1 MHNLRYALR
10 TLAKSPGFALTA
22 ILTLAVGIGAS
33 TAIFTTVDA
42 LLLHPLRYPISAQL
56 VLVTKNMPQFELFK
70 SDASA
75 LDFIDYRDLSRSFSA
90 MAAIETNSINLTG
103 DAEPVRVA
111 GLRVSTS
118 LFPMLGVQPV
128 AGRLFRPE
136 EEQLGKE
143 RVALLGEG
151 LWKSRFGADPRI
163 VGKQIEI
170 DTQKFTV
177 VGVLAPVL
185 QFMEQAQLYV
195 PLAFTPAQLDPNAR
209 GHQNTDVVAR
219 LKPGVTFD
227 QARAEMKL
235 VAARMTRNLPVWYPA
250 GWNIELDPLSDS
262 VAGELRTPLLVLL
275 GAVGMVLLIGCVNV
289 ANLLLA
295 RATARQKEIGLRI
308 ALGAGRARI
317 VRQLLTESLLLAAIS
332 GAAGLAIGVWVLELF
347 IRFGSGELLRW
358 QTVRINGLAVL
369 FAIAAALVTSLV
381 FGLAPALSA
390 SQLRPA
396 RRSRSSNRLR
406 NLLVV
411 SEVALSVMLLAGAGL
426 LLRSYARLWQTNPGF
441 RPEHLLTARI
451 SLPPLQ
457 YRDTA
462 RITAF
467 YSELL
472 AGVGALPSVVSASAI
487 DGLPFGAGAGGGDF
501 QIAGRPWPTSEAVPD
516 VQKRIA
522 MPGYFQTMGIPL
534 KQGRL
539 FTEQDNAG
547 VRRVALVDET
557 FAKSFFPK
565 GDAIGQFL
573 IDARVSQKPGD
584 TSQIVGIVGGVKDR
598 NLMNNP
604 RPVIYHPAL
613 QAPRPFMNLAV
624 RTAGDPLALVSAIE
638 QRVHDLD
645 RNLPVYKIATMEQN
659 LSDSLMRRRFSMLL
673 LAALA
678 GFALCLAAVGV
689 YSVISYSVS
698 QRTREI
704 GIRMALGAQPGS
716 VHKLIVGQGLRPVL
730 AGLAAGLLASLAV
743 MRALASLLYRVTA
756 TDPPTFLAV
765 AGGLLAVSA
774 LACAMPARRA
784 ARVDPMA
791 ALRHE

>member
-10 TLAKSPGFALTA
+10 TLAKSSGFAFTA

-42 LLLHPLRYPISAQL
+42 VLLHPLPYPNASQL
-56 VLVTKNMPQFELFK
+56 VQVTKNMPKFELFK

-75 LDFIDYRDLSRSFSA
+75 LDFIDYRDLSRSFSH
-90 MAAIETNSINLTG
+90 MAAMQTNSVNLTG
-103 DAEPVRVA
+103 DAEPVRVY

-118 LFPMLGVQPV
+118 LFPMLGVQPIE
-128 AGRLFRPE
+128 GRVFRPE
-136 EEQLGKE
+136 EEQLGKD
-143 RVALLGEG
+143 RVAVLGEG
-151 LWKSRFGADPRI
+151 LWKSRFGADPHI
-163 VGKQIEI
+163 IGKQIEI

-177 VGVLAPVL
+177 IGVVEPVL

-219 LKPGVTFD
+219 LKSGVTLD
-227 QARAEMKL
+227 RARSEMKL
-235 VAARMTRNLPVWYPA
+235 VAARMTRNLPDWYPPD
-250 GWNIELDPLSDS
+250 WNIELDPLADS

-317 VRQLLTESLLLAAIS
+317 VRQLLTESLLLAAIA
-332 GAAGLAIGVWVLELF
+332 GAAGLGIGVWVLEF
-347 IRFGSGELLRW
+347 FVRVGPGELLRW
-358 QTVRINGLAVL
+358 QTVRINAGAVL
-369 FAIAAALVTSLV
+369 FAVAAAILTSLV

-390 SQLRPA
+390 SQLRPG

-411 SEVALSVMLLAGAGL
+411 AEVALSVMLLAGAGL

-441 RPEHLLTARI
+441 VPDHLLTARI

-457 YRDTA
+457 YRDPA
-462 RITAF
+462 RIAAF

-472 AGVGALPSVVSASAI
+472 VEVQALPGVVSAGAV
-487 DGLPFGAGAGGGDF
+487 DGLPFGAGGHGGDF
-501 QIAGRPWPTSEAVPD
+501 QIAGRAWPASEAVPD
-516 VQKRIA
+516 VAKRHA
-522 MPGYFQTMGIPL
+522 TSGYFRTMGIPL
-534 KQGRL
+534 KQGRF
-539 FTEQDNAG
+539 FTAQDSANAP
-547 VRRVALVDET
+547 RVALIDET
-557 FAKSFFPK
+557 LAKAFFPK

-573 IDARVSQKPGD
+573 IDGSIGEKPGD
-584 TSQIVGIVGGVKDR
+584 GSQIVGIVGAVKDR
-598 NLMNNP
+598 NLMKNP
-604 RPVIYHPAL
+604 QPVIYHPAL

-624 RTAGDPLALVSAIE
+624 RTAGDPAALVSAI
-638 QRVHDLD
+638 QRRVRNLD

-689 YSVISYSVS
+689 YSVISYSVG

-716 VHKLIVGQGLRPVL
+716 VHKLILRQGLRPVL
-730 AGLAAGLLASLAV
+730 AGLAAGLAASLAA
-743 MRALASLLYRVTA
+743 MRALASLLYGVTA

-765 AGGLLAVSA
+765 GGVLLAVSA
-774 LACAMPARRA
+774 LACAIPARRA
-784 ARVDPMA
+784 ALVDPMA

>member
-42 LLLHPLRYPISAQL
+42 VLLHPLPYPNSAQL
-56 VLVTKNMPQFELFK
+56 VLVTKNMPKFELFK

-75 LDFIDYRDLSRSFSA
+75 LDFVDYRDRSRSFSHI
-90 MAAIETNSINLTG
+90 AALQTNSVNLTG
-103 DAEPVRVA
+103 DAEPVRVF
-111 GLRVSTS
+111 GLGVSAS
-118 LFPMLGVQPV
+118 LFPMLGVQPI
-128 AGRLFRPE
+128 AGRVFRPE
-136 EEQLGKE
+136 EEQLGKG
-143 RVALLGEG
+143 RVAILGDG
-151 LWKSRFGADPRI
+151 LWKSRFGADPHM

-209 GHQNTDVVAR
+209 GHQNIDVVAR
-219 LKPGVTFD
+219 LKPGVTLD

-235 VAARMTRNLPVWYPA
+235 VAASMTRNLPEWYPPD
-250 GWNIELDPLSDS
+250 WNIELDPLAGQ

-295 RATARQKEIGLRI
+295 RATAREKEIGLRI

-332 GAAGLAIGVWVLELF
+332 GAAGLGIGVWVLELF
-347 IRFGSGELLRW
+347 VRFGSPELLRW
-358 QTVRINGLAVL
+358 QTVQINAGAVL
-369 FAIAAALVTSLV
+369 FAIAMAVLTSLV

-390 SQLRPA
+390 SQLRPG
-396 RRSRSSNRLR
+396 RRSRSGSRSR
-406 NLLVV
+406 NLLVAA
-411 SEVALSVMLLAGAGL
+411 EVALSVMLLAGAGL
-426 LLRSYARLWQTNPGF
+426 LLRSYVRLWQTNPGF
-441 RPEHLLTARI
+441 VPDHLLTARI

-457 YRDTA
+457 YREPA

-472 AGVGALPSVVSASAI
+472 ANVQALPGVVSAGAV
-487 DGLPFGAGAGGGDF
+487 DGLPLDGSDHGGDF
-501 QIAGRPWPTSEAVPD
+501 HIAGRPWPASQAVPD
-516 VQKRIA
+516 VQNRRVT
-522 MPGYFQTMGIPL
+522 PGYFQALGVPL

-539 FTEQDNAG
+539 FTAQDNANAPK
-547 VRRVALVDET
+547 VALIDET
-557 FAKSFFPK
+557 LAKAFFPK

-573 IDARVSQKPGD
+573 IDGAIGQKSGGA
-584 TSQIVGIVGGVKDR
+584 QIVGIVGAVKDR
-598 NLMNNP
+598 SLTQDP
-604 RPVIYHPAL
+604 QPVIYHPAS
-613 QAPRPFMNLAV
+613 QAPRPFMKLAV
-624 RTAGDPLALVSAIE
+624 RTAGDPLAQVSGIE
-638 QRVHDLD
+638 RRVHDLD

-659 LSDSLMRRRFSMLL
+659 LSDSLMRRRFSMIL

-689 YSVISYSVS
+689 YGVISYSVG

-704 GIRMALGAQPGS
+704 GIRMALGAQPRS
-716 VHKLIVGQGLRPVL
+716 VHKLILRQGLRPVL
-730 AGLAAGLLASLAV
+730 AGLAAGLLASLVA
-743 MRALASLLYRVTA
+743 MRALASSLYGVTA
-756 TDPPTFLAV
+756 TDPPTLLAV
-765 AGGLLAVSA
+765 AGVLLAISA
-774 LACAMPARRA
+774 LASAIPARRA

>member
-1 MHNLRYALR
+1 
-10 TLAKSPGFALTA
+10 
-22 ILTLAVGIGAS
+22 
-33 TAIFTTVDA
+33 
-42 LLLHPLRYPISAQL
+42 
-56 VLVTKNMPQFELFK
+56 
-70 SDASA
+70 
-75 LDFIDYRDLSRSFSA
+75 
-90 MAAIETNSINLTG
+90 
-103 DAEPVRVA
+103 
-111 GLRVSTS
+111 
-118 LFPMLGVQPV
+118 
-128 AGRLFRPE
+128 
-136 EEQLGKE
+136 
-143 RVALLGEG
+143 
-151 LWKSRFGADPRI
+151 
-163 VGKQIEI
+163 
-170 DTQKFTV
+170 
-177 VGVLAPVL
+177 
-185 QFMEQAQLYV
+185 
-195 PLAFTPAQLDPNAR
+195 
-209 GHQNTDVVAR
+209 
-219 LKPGVTFD
+219 
-227 QARAEMKL
+227 
-235 VAARMTRNLPVWYPA
+235 
-250 GWNIELDPLSDS
+250 
-262 VAGELRTPLLVLL
+262 
-275 GAVGMVLLIGCVNV
+275 
-289 ANLLLA
+289 
-295 RATARQKEIGLRI
+295 
-308 ALGAGRARI
+308 
-317 VRQLLTESLLLAAIS
+317 
-332 GAAGLAIGVWVLELF
+332 
-347 IRFGSGELLRW
+347 
-358 QTVRINGLAVL
+358 
-369 FAIAAALVTSLV
+369 
-381 FGLAPALSA
+381 
-390 SQLRPA
+390 
-396 RRSRSSNRLR
+396 
-406 NLLVV
+406 
-411 SEVALSVMLLAGAGL
+411 
-426 LLRSYARLWQTNPGF
+426 
-441 RPEHLLTARI
+441 
-451 SLPPLQ
+451 
-457 YRDTA
+457 
-462 RITAF
+462 
-467 YSELL
+467 
-472 AGVGALPSVVSASAI
+472 
-487 DGLPFGAGAGGGDF
+487 
-501 QIAGRPWPTSEAVPD
+501 
-516 VQKRIA
+516 
-522 MPGYFQTMGIPL
+522 MGIPL

-730 AGLAAGLLASLAV
+730 AGLAAGLLASLAA
-743 MRALASLLYRVTA
+743 MRALASLLYGVTA

>member
-1 MHNLRYALR
+1 MQDLRYALR
-10 TLAKSPGFALTA
+10 SLAKSPGFALTA
-22 ILTLAVGIGAS
+22 ILTLAIGIGAS
-33 TAIFTTVDA
+33 TAIFTAVDA
-42 LLLHPLRYPISAQL
+42 VLLHPLPYPDAGQL
-56 VLVTKNMPQFELFK
+56 LLVTKNMPKFELFK

-75 LDFIDYRDLSRSFSA
+75 LDFVDYRDLSRSFSH
-90 MAAIETNSINLTG
+90 MAAMETNSVNLTG
-103 DAEPVRVA
+103 DGEPVRVY
-111 GLRVSTS
+111 GLKVSTS
-118 LFPMLGVQPV
+118 LFPMLGVEPV
-128 AGRLFRPE
+128 VGRVFRPE

-151 LWKSRFGADPRI
+151 LWRSRYGADPHI
-163 VGKQIEI
+163 AGKQIEI
-170 DTQKFTV
+170 DTQKFTI
-177 VGVLAPVL
+177 VGVVAPVL

-219 LKPGVTFD
+219 LKRGVTLD
-227 QARAEMKL
+227 RARAEMKV
-235 VAARMTRNLPVWYPA
+235 VAARMTGKLPKWYPA
-250 GWNIELDPLSDS
+250 DWNIELDPLADQ

-275 GAVGMVLLIGCVNV
+275 GAVAMVLLVASVNV

-317 VRQLLTESLLLAAIS
+317 VRQLLTESVLLAGIS
-332 GAAGLAIGVWVLELF
+332 GAAGLAIGVWVMDF
-347 IRFGSGELLRW
+347 FTRFGSPDLLRW
-358 QTVRINGLAVL
+358 QSLRINGLAVL
-369 FAIAAALVTSLV
+369 FALAIAALTSLV

-396 RRSRSSNRLR
+396 WRSRSSNRLR
-406 NLLVV
+406 SLLVV
-411 SEVALSVMLLAGAGL
+411 SEVALSVVLLAGAGL

-441 RPEHLLTARI
+441 VADHLLAARI

-457 YRDTA
+457 YREPA
-462 RITAF
+462 RIKTF
-467 YSELL
+467 YAELL
-472 AGVGALPSVVSASAI
+472 SSIQALPGVTSASAI

-501 QIAGRPWPTSEAVPD
+501 QIVGHPWPSSEAVPD

-539 FTEQDNAG
+539 FTEQDNTG
-547 VRRVALVDET
+547 THRVALVDES
-557 FAKSFFPK
+557 FAKAFFPR

-573 IDARVSQKPGD
+573 LDARVSQGASD
-584 TSQIVGIVGGVKDR
+584 YSQIVGVVGSVKDR
-598 NLMNNP
+598 NLMDSP

-613 QAPRPFMNLAV
+613 QAPRPFMNLVV
-624 RTAGDPLALVSAIE
+624 RTAGDPLSLVSAIE
-638 QRVHDLD
+638 QRVRELD

-659 LSDSLMRRRFSMLL
+659 LSDSLMRRRFSMLVL
-673 LAALA
+673 AVLAAL
-678 GFALCLAAVGV
+678 ALCLAALGI
-689 YSVISYSVS
+689 YGVISYSVG
-698 QRTREI
+698 QRTKEI

-730 AGLAAGLLASLAV
+730 AGLAAGLLISLVA
-743 MRALASLLYRVTA
+743 MRALASLLYGVTA

-765 AGGLLAVSA
+765 TAGLLAISA
-774 LACAMPARRA
+774 LASAIPARRA

>member
-10 TLAKSPGFALTA
+10 TLAKSPGFAFTA

-42 LLLHPLRYPISAQL
+42 VLLHPLPYPNASQL
-56 VLVTKNMPQFELFK
+56 VQVTKNMPKFELFK

-75 LDFIDYRDLSRSFSA
+75 LDFIDYRDLSRSFSH
-90 MAAIETNSINLTG
+90 MAAMQTNSVNLTG
-103 DAEPVRVA
+103 DAEPVRVY

-118 LFPMLGVQPV
+118 LFPMLGVQPIE
-128 AGRLFRPE
+128 GRVFRPE
-136 EEQLGKE
+136 EEQLGKD
-143 RVALLGEG
+143 RVAVLGEG
-151 LWKSRFGADPRI
+151 LWKSRFGADPHI
-163 VGKQIEI
+163 IGKQIEI

-177 VGVLAPVL
+177 IGVVEPVL

-219 LKPGVTFD
+219 LKSGVTLD
-227 QARAEMKL
+227 QARSEMKL
-235 VAARMTRNLPVWYPA
+235 VAARMTRNLPDWYPPD
-250 GWNIELDPLSDS
+250 WNIELDPLADS

-332 GAAGLAIGVWVLELF
+332 GAAGMAIGGWVLELF
-347 IRFGSGELLRW
+347 IRFGSPQLLRW
-358 QTVRINGLAVL
+358 QTVRINAPAVL
-369 FAIAAALVTSLV
+369 FAVAAAILTSLV

-396 RRSRSSNRLR
+396 HRSRSSNRLR
-406 NLLVV
+406 SLLVV

-441 RPEHLLTARI
+441 VPDHLLTARI

-457 YRDTA
+457 YRDPS

-472 AGVGALPSVVSASAI
+472 AGVQALPGVVSAGAV
-487 DGLPFGAGAGGGDF
+487 DGLPFGAGGHGGDF
-501 QIAGRPWPTSEAVPD
+501 QIAGRPWPASEALPD
-516 VQKRIA
+516 VEKRHA
-522 MPGYFQTMGIPL
+522 TPGYFQTMGIPL

-539 FTEQDNAG
+539 FTAQDSANTP
-547 VRRVALVDET
+547 RVAIIDET
-557 FAKSFFPK
+557 FAKAFFPK
-565 GDAIGQFL
+565 GDAVGQFL
-573 IDARVSQKPGD
+573 IDPFLRLRPGEA
-584 TSQIVGIVGGVKDR
+584 SQIVGIVGGVKDR
-598 NLMNNP
+598 NLMKNP
-604 RPVIYHPAL
+604 QPVIYHPAW
-613 QAPRPFMNLAV
+613 QAPLPFMNLAV
-624 RTAGDPLALVSAIE
+624 RTAGDPLALVSAIQ
-638 QRVHDLD
+638 QRVRDLD

-689 YSVISYSVS
+689 YSVISYSVGR
-698 QRTREI
+698 RTREI

-716 VHKLIVGQGLRPVL
+716 VHKLILRQGLRPVL
-730 AGLAAGLLASLAV
+730 AGLAAGLLASLVA
-743 MRALASLLYRVTA
+743 MRALASLLYGVTA

-765 AGGLLAVSA
+765 AGVLLAVSA
-774 LACAMPARRA
+774 LACAIPARRA
-784 ARVDPMA
+784 ALVDPMA

>member
-1 MHNLRYALR
+1 
-10 TLAKSPGFALTA
+10 
-22 ILTLAVGIGAS
+22 
-33 TAIFTTVDA
+33 
-42 LLLHPLRYPISAQL
+42 
-56 VLVTKNMPQFELFK
+56 
-70 SDASA
+70 
-75 LDFIDYRDLSRSFSA
+75 
-90 MAAIETNSINLTG
+90 
-103 DAEPVRVA
+103 
-111 GLRVSTS
+111 
-118 LFPMLGVQPV
+118 
-128 AGRLFRPE
+128 
-136 EEQLGKE
+136 
-143 RVALLGEG
+143 
-151 LWKSRFGADPRI
+151 
-163 VGKQIEI
+163 
-170 DTQKFTV
+170 
-177 VGVLAPVL
+177 
-185 QFMEQAQLYV
+185 
-195 PLAFTPAQLDPNAR
+195 
-209 GHQNTDVVAR
+209 
-219 LKPGVTFD
+219 
-227 QARAEMKL
+227 
-235 VAARMTRNLPVWYPA
+235 
-250 GWNIELDPLSDS
+250 
-262 VAGELRTPLLVLL
+262 
-275 GAVGMVLLIGCVNV
+275 
-289 ANLLLA
+289 
-295 RATARQKEIGLRI
+295 
-308 ALGAGRARI
+308 
-317 VRQLLTESLLLAAIS
+317 
-332 GAAGLAIGVWVLELF
+332 
-347 IRFGSGELLRW
+347 
-358 QTVRINGLAVL
+358 
-369 FAIAAALVTSLV
+369 
-381 FGLAPALSA
+381 
-390 SQLRPA
+390 
-396 RRSRSSNRLR
+396 LR

-457 YRDTA
+457 YRDPA

-472 AGVGALPSVVSASAI
+472 AGVGALPGVVAASAI

-516 VQKRIA
+516 VQKRIT

-557 FAKSFFPK
+557 FAKSFFPQ

-730 AGLAAGLLASLAV
+730 AGLAAGLLASLAA
-743 MRALASLLYRVTA
+743 MRALASLLYGVTA

-765 AGGLLAVSA
+765 AGVLLAVSA
-774 LACAMPARRA
+774 LACAMPACRA

>member
-1 MHNLRYALR
+1 MQNLRYALR
-10 TLAKSPGFALTA
+10 QLTKSPGFAFTA
-22 ILTLAVGIGAS
+22 ILTLGAGVGAS

-42 LLLHPLRYPISAQL
+42 VLLHPLPYSNSAQL
-56 VLVTKNMPQFELFK
+56 VRITKNMPKFELFK

-75 LDFIDYRDLSRSFSA
+75 LDFIDYRDLSRSFSH
-90 MAAIETNSINLTG
+90 MAAMQTNSVNLTG
-103 DAEPVRVA
+103 NAEPVRVA

-118 LFPMLGVQPV
+118 LFPMLGVQPIT
-128 AGRLFRPE
+128 GRLFRSE
-136 EEQLGKE
+136 EEQLGKD
-143 RVALLGEG
+143 RVAILGEG
-151 LWKSRFGADPRI
+151 LWKSRFGADSQI
-163 VGKQIEI
+163 TGKQIEI
-170 DTQKFTV
+170 DAQKFIVIGV
-177 VGVLAPVL
+177 VQPVL

-209 GHQNTDVVAR
+209 GHQNIDVVAR
-219 LKPGVTFD
+219 LRAGATLD

-235 VAARMTRNLPVWYPA
+235 VAARMTRNLPDWYPPD
-250 GWNIELDPLSDS
+250 WNIALDPLADS

-275 GAVGMVLLIGCVNV
+275 AAVGMVLLIGCVNV

-332 GAAGLAIGVWVLELF
+332 GAAGLAIGVWILELF
-347 IRFGSGELLRW
+347 IRFGSPDLLRW
-358 QTVRINGLAVL
+358 QTVRIDSLAVL
-369 FAIAAALVTSLV
+369 FAVAMAIATSLV

-396 RRSRSSNRLR
+396 HRSRSSNRLR
-406 NLLVV
+406 SLLVV
-411 SEVALSVMLLAGAGL
+411 AEVALSVMLLAGAGL

-441 RPEHLLTARI
+441 APDHLLTARI

-457 YRDTA
+457 YRDPA
-462 RITAF
+462 RIAAF
-467 YSELL
+467 YAEVL
-472 AGVGALPSVVSASAI
+472 AGVRALPGVVSAGAV
-487 DGLPFGAGAGGGDF
+487 DGLPFGGGGHGGDF
-501 QIAGRPWPTSEAVPD
+501 KIAGRAWPASAAVPD
-516 VQKRIA
+516 VEKRHA
-522 MPGYFQTMGIPL
+522 TPGYFQAMGIPL
-534 KQGRL
+534 KQGR
-539 FTEQDNAG
+539 FFSEQDGANAP
-547 VRRVALVDET
+547 RVAMIDET
-557 FAKSFFPK
+557 LAKAFFPK
-565 GDAIGQFL
+565 GDAVGQFL
-573 IDARVSQKPGD
+573 IDPFLRLKPGEG
-584 TSQIVGIVGGVKDR
+584 SQIVGIVGAVKDR

-604 RPVIYHPAL
+604 QPVIYHPAL

-624 RTAGDPLALVSAIE
+624 RTVGDPLALVSAIQ
-638 QRVHDLD
+638 QRVRDLD
-645 RNLPVYKIATMEQN
+645 RNLPVYKVATMEQN

-689 YSVISYSVS
+689 YSVISYSVGR
-698 QRTREI
+698 RTREI

-716 VHKLIVGQGLRPVL
+716 VQKLILRQGLRPVL
-730 AGLAAGLLASLAV
+730 AGLAAGLLASLVA
-743 MRALASLLYRVTA
+743 MRALASLLYGVTA

-765 AGGLLAVSA
+765 ACVLLAISA
-774 LACAMPARRA
+774 LASAIPARRA